1 MSWTRNRKYI
11 ELLTKFPPFEEC
23 EDYYDFYDHV
33 TILCKEHGVCLDD
46 EGYLLDV
53 DLDTKVKAL
62 LEVACTDLPIGGDDE
77 RWKTI

>member
-1 MSWTRNRKYI
+1 MSWTRNRKYL
-11 ELLTKFPPFEEC
+11 ELLTYFPPFEEC

-33 TILCKEHGVCLDD
+33 TILCKEHKVCLDE

-62 LEVACTDLPIGGDDE
+62 LEEYRHNETFEYNIEQLE
-77 RWKTI
+77 LK

>member
-11 ELLTKFPPFEEC
+11 ELLTKFPPSEEC

-53 DLDTKVKAL
+53 DLDTRVKAL
-62 LEVACTDLPIGGDDE
+62 LEVKDV
-77 RWKTI
+77 

>member
-11 ELLTKFPPFEEC
+11 ELLTKFPSFDEC

-33 TILCKEHGVCLDD
+33 TILCKEHGVCLDE

-62 LEVACTDLPIGGDDE
+62 LEEYHHNETFEYNIEQLGI
-77 RWKTI
+77 K

>member
-1 MSWTRNRKYI
+1 MIWTKNKQYLA
-11 ELLTKFPPFEEC
+11 LLIKFPPFEEC

-33 TILCKEHGVCLDD
+33 TNLCKEYGVCLDD

-62 LEVACTDLPIGGDDE
+62 LEVM
-77 RWKTI
+77 

>member
-1 MSWTRNRKYI
+1 
-11 ELLTKFPPFEEC
+11 LTKFPPFDEC

-53 DLDTKVKAL
+53 DLDTRVKAL
-62 LEVACTDLPIGGDDE
+62 LEVYHRKENFEYNIEQLGI
-77 RWKTI
+77 K

>member
-33 TILCKEHGVCLDD
+33 SSLCKEHKVCVDE

-62 LEVACTDLPIGGDDE
+62 LEVACSHSI
-77 RWKTI
+77 